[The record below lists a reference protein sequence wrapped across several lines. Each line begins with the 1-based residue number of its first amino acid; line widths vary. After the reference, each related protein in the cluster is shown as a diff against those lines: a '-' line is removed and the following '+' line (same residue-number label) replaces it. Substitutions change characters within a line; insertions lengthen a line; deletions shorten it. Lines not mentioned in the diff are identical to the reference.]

1 MATKRLQHIRGTL
14 AKIITY
20 VLADG
25 ELAVD
30 KTNHKL
36 VVGDSGTTDGYFVC
50 ANDSDLATTNTNVTT
65 LSSTVS
71 TLNSSV
77 SNIQAD
83 YMKTASGNTITANA
97 VAVSNSDGKLTAV
110 TGTSGQVIAFNSS
123 GVPVATTIS
132 TGGVQKYSTTI
143 GDGSSTTYTVTHNLN
158 TTKICVNAIQ
168 VSTNQNVWISYTISS
183 ANAITLTFSSAVAS
197 NSIGI
202 IIMG

>member
-14 AKIITY
+14 AKIISY

-30 KTNHKL
+30 KSNHKL

-50 ANDSDLATTNTNVTT
+50 ANDSDLTTTNTNVSN
-65 LSSTVS
+65 LSTTVS

-77 SNIQAD
+77 TNIQAD

-97 VAVSNSDGKLTAV
+97 VAVSNSSGKLTAV

-132 TGGVQKYSTTI
+132 TGGVQKYATTI

-168 VSTNQNVWISYTISS
+168 VSTNQNVWIQYTVTS

-197 NSIGI
+197 NSIAI
-202 IIMG
+202 VVMG